1 MIQPME
7 KPIKAPKITHTD
19 SIAELTHFWDSHNLT
34 DFEDELEEVHEPIF
48 ERRTEE
54 TVTIHLPAEEVE
66 VVQRIADA
74 QGVEPTALI
83 RAWVL
88 EKLHHT

>member
-1 MIQPME
+1 ME
-7 KPIKAPKITHTD
+7 KPMKPPKIPHTG
-19 SIAELTHFWDSHNLT
+19 SIAELAQFWDTYDLA
-34 DFEDELEEVHEPIF
+34 DFADELEEVHEPIF
-48 ERRTEE
+48 ERGTEE

-66 VVQRIADA
+66 VVKRIAEA
-74 QGVEPTALI
+74 QGVEHTTLI